1 MVEESE
7 KFLDGG
13 KLPCLLVENKI
24 DLLEEPNDGKESLN
38 QFAKDN
44 DFCGCFRTSAKTG
57 FNIKESMVFFI
68 KLIIEKMKD
77 IKELDVDETFTRD
90 TITIK
95 DKSSFIKKPEPKKC
109 C

>member
-1 MVEESE
+1 M
-7 KFLDGG
+7 DGG

-24 DLLEEPNDGKESLN
+24 DLLEDQDDGKENLN
-38 QFAKDN
+38 QFAKAN

-57 FNIKESMVFFI
+57 YNIKESMDFLI
-68 KLIIEKMKD
+68 KLIIQRMKE
-77 IKELDVDETFTRD
+77 IKELNVEETFTRE

-95 DKSSFIKKPEPKKC
+95 DKSSFIKQPEPKKC

>member
-1 MVEESE
+1 M
-7 KFLDGG
+7 DGG

-24 DLLEEPNDGKESLN
+24 DLLEDQDDGKETLN

-44 DFCGCFRTSAKTG
+44 EFCGCFRTSAKTG
-57 FNIKESMVFFI
+57 FNIKESMDFFI
-68 KLIIEKMKD
+68 KLIIQKMKD
-77 IKELDVDETFTRD
+77 VKENVEETFTRD
-90 TITIK
+90 TIIIN